1 VRDSISFTFP
11 AANPIRQLAY
21 DTDAFENINMSS
33 TRRYGVE
40 FNTRNKISDEINLTN
55 NFTFAKAKYISGD
68 QGTYA
73 TDFKGNDVPLVP
85 QYSLDTSLEWKVSDF
100 TKIIPSIKYQDDMR
114 MESDDENFQ
123 DTKIPSYIIANIS
136 TTSKFG
142 KFFSTLSIN
151 NIFDDKYHNYAVAS
165 SSTLGAYN
173 AYPEPG
179 REIILSLGTKF

>member
-1 VRDSISFTFP
+1 
-11 AANPIRQLAY
+11 
-21 DTDAFENINMSS
+21 M
-33 TRRYGVE
+33 
-40 FNTRNKISDEINLTN
+40 N

-85 QYSLDTSLEWKVSDF
+85 QYSLDASLEWKISEF
-100 TKIIPSIKYQDDMR
+100 TKIIPTIKYQDDMR

-123 DTKIPSYIIANIS
+123 NTKIPSYVIANIS
-136 TTSKFG
+136 ITSNFG
-142 KFFSTLSIN
+142 KFFSALKIN
-151 NIFDDKYHNYAVAS
+151 NIFDEKYHNYAVAS

-179 REIILSLGTKF
+179 REIIFSLGVKF